1 MTGRLIRIGRAQIT
15 PDGKVK
21 PKANTYRQKN
31 KALKAS
37 RELKAWQR
45 KASKTP

>member
-21 PKANTYRQKN
+21 PKANTYKQRN
-31 KALKAS
+31 KALKTA
-37 RELKAWQR
+37 R
-45 KASKTP
+45 KAAQWAKLSKKS

>member
-1 MTGRLIRIGRAQIT
+1 MTGRMIKIGKASIK
-15 PDGKVK
+15 DGKVK